1 MRNIAFKYLLEDI
14 YGDKSQCLSL
24 YLCYFQLELE
34 STKST
39 ISKNEELL
47 SECVDFKLSDEKL
60 SKVVKHIDQVFTK
73 VIIKKCYSS
82 FCEINEPIVS
92 HKEVFDMTNYY
103 STNPPDHYN
112 IMHTSMFI
120 SQKDKKE
127 RNQHLADQHFYKKLF
142 FY

>member
-1 MRNIAFKYLLEDI
+1 M
-14 YGDKSQCLSL
+14 
-24 YLCYFQLELE
+24 YLCYFQLELT

-73 VIIKKCYSS
+73 VIIKKVYSS
-82 FCEINEPIVS
+82 FCEINEHILS
-92 HKEVFDMTNYY
+92 RKEDFDMMNYY

-112 IMHTSMFI
+112 IMHKIMFI

-127 RNQHLADQHFYKKLF
+127 RNQHLVDQHFYKKLF